1 MAFHPLLRLHLL
13 QQLVIHTSITAS
25 VNNLKCQILGFI
37 GDMIGYRMVLI
48 FNVLM
53 AATFATSFNFLPVY
67 KELEQVPHGL
77 LYMNVSAA
85 ESTGLS
91 FDLMSVQWPLCQDS
105 FTAGKRKSL

>member
-1 MAFHPLLRLHLL
+1 
-13 QQLVIHTSITAS
+13 
-25 VNNLKCQILGFI
+25 
-37 GDMIGYRMVLI
+37 MIGYRMVLI